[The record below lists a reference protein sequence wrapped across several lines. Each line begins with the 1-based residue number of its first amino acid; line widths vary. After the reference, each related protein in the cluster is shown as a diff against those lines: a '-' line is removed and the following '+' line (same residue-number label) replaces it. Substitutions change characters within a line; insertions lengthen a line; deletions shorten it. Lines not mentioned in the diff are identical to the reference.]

1 MHIRRTDR
9 QTLRQKAITAF
20 GSGIMLAFACLT
32 MMAPALAAEVPR
44 GWIGP
49 WAEGQ
54 RSAVR
59 LVAAPQTPNEAAR
72 GELSLGLD
80 FRMEPG
86 WKLYWRSPGDAGLP
100 PAIDGASPSIADGQI
115 AATQIHW
122 PLPGRFTAFETI
134 HTYAYADHVLLP
146 VTAQLAPEAASPPGS
161 VTGPIRLKP
170 VRLKPVRLKVDYQVC
185 EALCIPVTADLAL
198 DVPAGPA
205 DPLDR
210 TAAEAEAAIAAARA
224 AVPAVVSDPAAAPF
238 AAVSAGWIAA
248 EGDGPARL
256 VVEAKSDAPFGPAAD
271 VFIEGPDGFA
281 FSPPDARRLDDGRRI
296 RFVADVAPPTADAR
310 LLGEAVR
317 LTLVDDAPGAGLRA
331 VETTAQVVPAPAT
344 LLGPEG
350 GLVAALLIG
359 LLGGLILNVMPC
371 VLPVLSIK
379 LMGLVAT
386 RGLGRGDVRAS
397 LLATAAG
404 ILLSFLALAL
414 AAAGLKLAGVAVGWG
429 IQFQQPAFIGV
440 MIVIMALFAASQ
452 LGVFTI
458 RAPVLSGGLARD
470 AVPEAG
476 GRPKLGRAMMSGVV
490 ATLLATPCSAPFVGT
505 ALGFAL
511 AGGTADIL
519 AVFAAMGLGMALPYL
534 AIAAVPS
541 AIRLLPRPGRW
552 MVWVKVAMGLA
563 LAGTALWLTL
573 VLSRLVQPGAAAAV
587 AVLAALAALLP
598 LVITKARLLRWAGV
612 GGLAVAAVATA
623 VLASP
628 PSGRGLQAI
637 AAEGPWTPFEAG
649 AIAAEVAKGR
659 VVFVDVTASW
669 CVTCIVN
676 EERVLAVDPVAGRLA
691 TPDVVAMKA
700 DWTRP
705 DPAIADYLAGFGRYG
720 IPFNVVYGPAA
731 PQGLVLPELLTADA
745 VTRALDQARGNGAG

>member
-1 MHIRRTDR
+1 MHLCRTDR
-9 QTLRQKAITAF
+9 QTLRQKAGTAF
-20 GSGIMLAFACLT
+20 RLGIMLAFACLT
-32 MMAPALAAEVPR
+32 MVVPALAAEAPR

-59 LVAAPQTPNEAAR
+59 LVAAPQTPDQAAR

-80 FRMEPG
+80 FRMDPG

-100 PAIDGASPSIADGQI
+100 PAIDAGASPSIADGQVTGVGI
-115 AATQIHW
+115 AW
-122 PLPGRFTAFETI
+122 PLPERFTAFETI
-134 HTYAYADHVLLP
+134 HTYAYEKRVLLP
-146 VTAQLAPEAASPPGS
+146 VTAGLAAAAPAAPL
-161 VTGPIRLKP
+161 RL
-170 VRLKPVRLKVDYQVC
+170 RVDYQVC
-185 EALCIPVTADLAL
+185 EALCIPVTADLVL

-224 AVPAVVSDPAAAPF
+224 AVPAVASDPAAAPF

-248 EGDGPARL
+248 EGDAPARL
-256 VVEAKSDAPFGPAAD
+256 VVEAKSDAPFGPTAD

-281 FSPPDARRLDDGRRI
+281 FLPPEARRLDDGRRI
-296 RFVADVAPPTADAR
+296 RFVSDVAPPAADAR
-310 LLGEAVR
+310 LLGETVR
-317 LTLVDDAPGAGLRA
+317 LTLVDGTGDDRRA

-350 GLVAALLIG
+350 GLAAALLIG

-552 MVWVKVAMGLA
+552 MVWVKVAMGVA

-598 LVITKARLLRWAGV
+598 LVITKARLLRWTGV

-637 AAEGPWTPFEAG
+637 AAEGPWTAFEAG
-649 AIAAEVAKGR
+649 AITAEVAKGR

>member
-1 MHIRRTDR
+1 MHLCRTDR
-9 QTLRQKAITAF
+9 QTLRQQAGAAF
-20 GSGIMLAFACLT
+20 RRLGILLALACLT
-32 MMAPALAAEVPR
+32 AAAPALAAEAPR
-44 GWIGP
+44 GWLGP

-59 LVAAPQTPNEAAR
+59 LVAAPQTPDQAAR

-80 FRMEPG
+80 FRMDPG

-100 PAIDGASPSIADGQI
+100 PAINAGASPSVADGQI
-115 AATQIHW
+115 VATRIHW
-122 PLPGRFTAFETI
+122 PLPERFTAFETI

-146 VTAQLAPEAASPPGS
+146 VTAQLAPDRPAVPESAAG
-161 VTGPIRLKP
+161 P
-170 VRLKPVRLKVDYQVC
+170 VRLRVDYQVC

-210 TAAEAEAAIAAARA
+210 TAAEAEAAIAAAQA
-224 AVPAVVSDPAAAPF
+224 SVPAIASDPAAAPF
-238 AAVSAGWIAA
+238 AAVSAGWIVA
-248 EGDGPARL
+248 EGDAPARL
-256 VVEAKSDAPFGPAAD
+256 IVEAKSDAPFSPAAD

-310 LLGEAVR
+310 LLGETVR
-317 LTLVDDAPGAGLRA
+317 LTLRDATPGAGLRA

-344 LLGPEG
+344 LPGPEG

-429 IQFQQPAFIGV
+429 IQFQQPAFIGM
-440 MIVIMALFAASQ
+440 MIVLMALFAASQ

-470 AVPEAG
+470 AVAEAD
-476 GRPKLGRAMMSGVV
+476 GRPKLGRAVMSGVV

-628 PSGRGLQAI
+628 PATRGLQTMPAGGPWIPFAASAI
-637 AAEGPWTPFEAG
+637 AED
-649 AIAAEVAKGR
+649 VAKGR

-691 TPDVVAMKA
+691 MPDVVAMKA

-720 IPFNVVYGPAA
+720 IPFNVVYGPGA

-745 VTRALDQARGNGAG
+745 VTRALDRARGNGAG